1 MYNTFKIIST
11 SMNNTKKCNS
21 WPF

>member
-11 SMNNTKKCNS
+11 SINNTKKCNS